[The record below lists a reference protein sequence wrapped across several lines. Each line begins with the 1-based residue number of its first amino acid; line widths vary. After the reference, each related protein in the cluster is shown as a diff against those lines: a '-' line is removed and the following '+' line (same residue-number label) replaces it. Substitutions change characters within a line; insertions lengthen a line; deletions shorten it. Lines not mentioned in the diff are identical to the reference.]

1 MSIWTDLIGGL
12 TGPVATY
19 FTRRAEL
26 SAQSHQNDVDL
37 LKAQGERQA
46 SLYSQGLAADAS
58 WEQEFARQA
67 GTSWKDEYELLVLS
81 VPMMLCFVHTS
92 WLNGP
97 QIVKAGF
104 DAISSTPSWFQFLV
118 VTIYLANYGIRY
130 WRKTQSDT

>member
-1 MSIWTDLIGGL
+1 MWTQILGAI

-26 SAQSHQNDVDL
+26 
-37 LKAQGERQA
+37 KAQAHANDIALLEAQGSRQA
-46 SLYSQGLAADAS
+46 ALALQGLTADAA

-67 GTSWKDEYELLVLS
+67 GQSWKDEFELIVLS
-81 VPMMLCFVHTS
+81 APLVMCFWNNS
-92 WLNGP
+92 WIDGP
-97 QIVKAGF
+97 KIVKAGF

-118 VTIYLANYGIRY
+118 VSIYLANYGIRY